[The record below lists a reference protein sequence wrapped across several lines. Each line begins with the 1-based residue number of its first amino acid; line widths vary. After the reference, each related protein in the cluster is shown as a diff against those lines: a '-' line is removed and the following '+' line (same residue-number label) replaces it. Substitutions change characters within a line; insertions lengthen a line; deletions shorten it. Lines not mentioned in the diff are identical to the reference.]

1 MRTSIVDS
9 KNTSGK
15 GGHVSKFRF
24 GRDVKKKTVVAIP
37 TLNINAEDKNEPIWS
52 PRKEIKECFNAN
64 NKSTEDGESDWL
76 ECAKIVERFF
86 LVLWIILY
94 FVCAGFLLYGVLENM
109 YKWESL

>member
-1 MRTSIVDS
+1 MRRSIVDS

-15 GGHVSKFRF
+15 RGHISKFRF
-24 GRDVKKKTVVAIP
+24 GRDVKKMTMVEIA
-37 TLNINAEDKNEPIWS
+37 TLNINAEDKNESIWS
-52 PRKEIKECFNAN
+52 PRKEMKECFSAN
-64 NKSTEDGESDWL
+64 NKSTENYENDWL

-94 FVCAGFLLYGVLENM
+94 FLCAGFLLYGVVENM